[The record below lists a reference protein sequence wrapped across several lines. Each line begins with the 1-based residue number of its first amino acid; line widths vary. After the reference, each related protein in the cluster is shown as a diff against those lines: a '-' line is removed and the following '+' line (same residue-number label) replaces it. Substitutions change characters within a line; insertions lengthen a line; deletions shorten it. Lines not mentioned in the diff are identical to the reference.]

1 MEDTVKVIHQQP
13 RMISRTPSL
22 DSDWASPDIRS
33 FYLETEP
40 QEAPARSEQ
49 AGGLVAAGV
58 GARSSDGGASLS
70 YTSRS
75 PLQSAVPRLSS
86 TAALEGAT
94 VRWMWDDQA
103 VVPQA
108 ARLNPRRWSEWG
120 APEDTVSALADYI
133 GTADAE
139 RPLRIEIG
147 RPDRDKVLGGR
158 RFENVES
165 AISYISKAI
174 LINPAGAQEPS
185 SAFSMPSLKDLGM
198 PTLRDFGVTKSPS
211 ALPTITNIAAVLD
224 DTAERGVGA
233 MRKAADTAARTMRTS
248 IFGRKGSY
256 LPSTSPMPG
265 IPEETQSSVRTEHTF
280 SADEAPQEARNDDKA
295 IKRDIAELSI
305 SPPGTFVL
313 AGDAPAATA
322 GWQVLSSFASS
333 STLAYSSPGVTTVM
347 MDETMPIL
355 EGIAQKAPV
364 MVPRHAAASCDSS
377 LGTVYGEHTAN
388 LAAEQ
393 CLEDEELDVTQPIR
407 PVKKL

>member
-147 RPDRDKVLGGR
+147 RP
-158 RFENVES
+158 E
-165 AISYISKAI
+165 
-174 LINPAGAQEPS
+174 
-185 SAFSMPSLKDLGM
+185 